1 MAVLKLWILILG
13 KLKHHQAETS
23 GHLGSYGPT
32 NSYYFEWFQLTSLP
46 MLDTL
51 KKLKHLKA
59 KVPKYPSDVYP
70 AKM

>member
-1 MAVLKLWILILG
+1 MV
-13 KLKHHQAETS
+13 
-23 GHLGSYGPT
+23 PT
-32 NSYYFEWFQLTSLP
+32 DIIAHVRY
-46 MLDTL
+46 L

>member
-13 KLKHHQAETS
+13 KLKHHQTETS

-51 KKLKHLKA
+51 KTTQTLKSQST
-59 KVPKYPSDVYP
+59 KVSI
-70 AKM
+70 